1 MTNDTTLPQEPAG
14 LPPMPEGL
22 TPAWLTQA
30 LTGAGLLPDGARVA
44 SVRQA
49 QVGEGAGM
57 MSELAR
63 LHLTY
68 AGGDAGGAEARLPAT
83 LVAKFPSRN
92 ANNREVA
99 MAYRLYER
107 EVRYFAELAPR
118 STAPSPRTWF
128 SRLQGSNFVILME
141 DMADY
146 RVGDQ
151 VVGADLHE
159 SALMTDAL
167 ARVHASFW
175 NRVDEIDWVP
185 RIAGSYHA
193 NNMQALVGAGW
204 QNMAR
209 TFAGHLDASIAAR
222 GDAFAAALPALQ
234 AIVDTP
240 PVTLLHGDFRMEN
253 VFFGTRPDHHPTV
266 IIDWQ
271 GPLRGR
277 GVVDVGLMLGQST
290 QHAVRVAHERDLVRR
305 YAERLAEHG
314 VRDYGADRAWQH
326 YLQAQLYN
334 WAYVAVVSGTLD
346 AGNAHGFAWMS
357 QMVARQSAMTLEL
370 DLFGQLDL
378 LA

>member
-1 MTNDTTLPQEPAG
+1 MNNDTTLPQEPAG

-30 LTGAGLLPDGARVA
+30 LTEAGLLRDGARVVT
-44 SVRQA
+44 VRQA

-63 LHLTY
+63 LHLDY
-68 AGGDAGGAEARLPAT
+68 AGAGGAQLPAT

-118 STAPSPRTWF
+118 SSAPSPRTWY

-141 DMADY
+141 DMDDY

-151 VVGADLHE
+151 VVGADLRE
-159 SALMTDAL
+159 SELMTDAL
-167 ARVHASFW
+167 AHLHASFW
-175 NRVDEIDWVP
+175 NGVDDLDWVP

-193 NNMQALVGAGW
+193 QNMQALVGAGW

-209 TFAGHLDASIAAR
+209 TFEGHLDASIAAR

-234 AIVDTP
+234 AIVDTA

-253 VFFGTRPDHHPTV
+253 VFFGTRPEHHPTV

-277 GVVDVGLMLGQST
+277 GVVDLGLMLGQST
-290 QHAVRVAHERDLVRR
+290 QHAVRVAHERELVRR
-305 YAERLAEHG
+305 YAERLAAHG

-334 WAYVAVVSGTLD
+334 WA
-346 AGNAHGFAWMS
+346 
-357 QMVARQSAMTLEL
+357 
-370 DLFGQLDL
+370 
-378 LA
+378 